1 MFSLTGVVSV
11 PMSPWE
17 ERDER
22 DERGGRVA
30 DLENVAAWW

>member
-22 DERGGRVA
+22 GGRVA